1 MDRRDARGPDNPERV
16 AGCEPIRLL
25 LPLAA
30 LDVLDPR
37 EAEAVERH
45 LSTCRRCRHEQADY
59 ARTVD
64 LLALSVPVRPL
75 PPRLRRRVLDA
86 LRTDPWPFA
95 APARRWLAAA
105 VLLILVLTGSNV
117 VLWQRLATARDSA
130 VPPRAERAAPG
141 PLTWYDLVAS
151 TPGATAQGT
160 LCAVP
165 DGRLAWLIVQG
176 LPPLAPGQVYQLWF
190 VHGDQWISGGTF
202 TVDQRGR
209 GFLTIWP
216 DQPLGDYET
225 LGITVEPA
233 GGSPYPT
240 SLPILAGLLA

>member
-1 MDRRDARGPDNPERV
+1 MDRRDARDPDNPERV
-16 AGCEPIRLL
+16 AECEPIRLL

-30 LDVLDPR
+30 LEALDPG

-64 LLALSVPVRPL
+64 WLALSVPDRS
-75 PPRLRRRVLDA
+75 PPPCLRRRVLGA
-86 LRTDPWPFA
+86 LRPTPWPLA

-105 VLLILVLTGSNV
+105 VLLILVLTGSNL
-117 VLWQRLATARDSA
+117 VLWQRLADARDA
-130 VPPRAERAAPG
+130 AEPPRSARAASG

-151 TPGATAQGT
+151 TPGASAQGT

-190 VHGDQWISGGTF
+190 ARGDRWVSGGTF

-216 DQPLGDYET
+216 DQPLGSYET
-225 LGITVEPA
+225 LRVTVEPA
-233 GGSPYPT
+233 DGSPHPT
-240 SLPILAGLLA
+240 SQPILAGRLA

>member
-1 MDRRDARGPDNPERV
+1 VDRRDARGPDNSEHV

-30 LDVLDPR
+30 LDALDPG

-59 ARTVD
+59 ARIVD
-64 LLALSVPVRPL
+64 WLALSVPDRP
-75 PPRLRRRVLDA
+75 PPARLRRRVLGA
-86 LRTDPWPFA
+86 LRPAPWPFV

-105 VLLILVLTGSNV
+105 VLLILVLTGSNL
-117 VLWQRLATARDSA
+117 VLWQRLSDARGA
-130 VPPRAERAAPG
+130 AEPPRSARTASG
-141 PLTWYDLVAS
+141 PLSWYDLVAS
-151 TPGATAQGT
+151 TPGNSAQGT

-176 LPPLAPGQVYQLWF
+176 LPQLAPGQVYQLWF
-190 VHGDQWISGGTF
+190 AHGDQWVSGGTF
-202 TVDQRGR
+202 TVDERGR

-216 DQPLGDYET
+216 DQPLRSYET
-225 LGITVEPA
+225 LRITVEPV
-233 GGSPYPT
+233 GGSTHPT
-240 SLPILAGLLA
+240 SQPILAGRLA